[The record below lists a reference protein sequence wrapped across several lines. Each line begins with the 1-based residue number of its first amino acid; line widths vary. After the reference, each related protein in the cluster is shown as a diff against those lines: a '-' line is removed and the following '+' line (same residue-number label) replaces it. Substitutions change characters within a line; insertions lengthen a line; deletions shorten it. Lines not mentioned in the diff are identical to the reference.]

1 MTSSAHAPL
10 TLELKDEG
18 GQDELSVR
26 RRGHRRRRRRRRRR
40 EGNFAP
46 IVFTLSS
53 VFRRSHSISLFFF
66 TFPSLSEPLLSFR

>member
-26 RRGHRRRRRRRRRR
+26 RRGHRRRRRRRR

-46 IVFTLSS
+46 IVFL
-53 VFRRSHSISLFFF
+53 HSFLCLPKVALNQFVLLHL
-66 TFPSLSEPLLSFR
+66 PSLSEPLLSFR

>member
-26 RRGHRRRRRRRRRR
+26 RRGHRRRRRR

-46 IVFTLSS
+46 IVFL
-53 VFRRSHSISLFFF
+53 HSFSCLPKVALNQFV
-66 TFPSLSEPLLSFR
+66 LLHLPFAVGTSFIF

>member
-26 RRGHRRRRRRRRRR
+26 RRGHPRRRRRR

-46 IVFTLSS
+46 IVFL
-53 VFRRSHSISLFFF
+53 HSFFCLPKVALNQF
-66 TFPSLSEPLLSFR
+66 VLLHLPSLSEPLLSFR

>member
-26 RRGHRRRRRRRRRR
+26 RRRGDGHRRRRR
-40 EGNFAP
+40 EGNVAPP
-46 IVFTLSS
+46 IVFFS
-53 VFRRSHSISLFFF
+53 VRTPKVAVNQLFTSAVRSLFQAA
-66 TFPSLSEPLLSFR
+66 TNP